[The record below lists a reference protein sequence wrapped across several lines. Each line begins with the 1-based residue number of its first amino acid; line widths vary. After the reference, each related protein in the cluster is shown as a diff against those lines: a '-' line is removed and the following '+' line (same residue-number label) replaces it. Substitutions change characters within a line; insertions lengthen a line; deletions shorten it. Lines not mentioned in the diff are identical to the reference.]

1 MSIAPRR
8 PMSLDAFLDWEQ
20 TQEMRWEFD
29 GVAPVAMTGGT
40 AEHSIIERN
49 LIVALASRADR
60 IRAT

>member
-1 MSIAPRR
+1 
-8 PMSLDAFLDWEQ
+8 MSLDAFLDWEQ

-29 GVAPVAMTGGT
+29 GVAPVVMTGGT
-40 AEHSIIERN
+40 AGHSIIERN